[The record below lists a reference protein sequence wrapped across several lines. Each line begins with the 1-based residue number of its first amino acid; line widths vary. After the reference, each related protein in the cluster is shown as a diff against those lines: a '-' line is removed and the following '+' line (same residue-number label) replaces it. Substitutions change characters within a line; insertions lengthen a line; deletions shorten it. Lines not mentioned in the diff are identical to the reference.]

1 MSGEQHVSD
10 AGRPADG
17 AAALPAGVTLRPW
30 AEGDDLRLLEV
41 WGDPADVQ
49 QHQDRAMLAPDSAAP
64 WRRTLVAEED
74 GVPVGAGTVFAQSL
88 HPRRLWLYLEVAP
101 TARRRGIGSALLG
114 ALRSAAEQAH
124 AAGEVTTTHLKTR
137 FAAASRVP
145 VTTGRDDDGAD
156 GTAGDAAADTA
167 QAPGE
172 EAGAA
177 HSAQVAGTEAF
188 LVAAGF
194 TPVQRSRRVAVAP
207 GSIALPPLRDEEHP
221 DGAVL
226 EEASTGSVEL
236 TRAVAAFYDAVHG
249 WDPSQ
254 MSVGAAQQL
263 FLGPTTGASGA
274 VVLRDAPKEEG
285 GTVRA
290 FAVSYTAERQDAPA
304 DVFLGWD
311 PELPL
316 EDAQLAAGHL
326 LAMLVAQH
334 PVQVEV
340 DEAMP
345 ALEPILDGLIGAKA
359 ALTLVDTRIW
369 ATDPA

>member
-1 MSGEQHVSD
+1 MD
-10 AGRPADG
+10 
-17 AAALPAGVTLRPW
+17 LPAGVTLRPW

-49 QHQDRAMLAPDSAAP
+49 QHQDRAMLAPDADAP
-64 WRRTLVAEED
+64 WRRTLVAEDD

-114 ALRSAAEQAH
+114 ALRAAVEQAH
-124 AAGEVTTTHLKTR
+124 AAGQVTTTQLKTR
-137 FAAASRVP
+137 FAVASGVP
-145 VTTGRDDDGAD
+145 VVTGREAD
-156 GTAGDAAADTA
+156 AAAESGEGDAAATTA
-167 QAPGE
+167 ALGE
-172 EAGAA
+172 EAGEA
-177 HSAQVAGTEAF
+177 HAAQVAGTEAF
-188 LVAAGF
+188 LVASGF
-194 TPVQRSRRVAVAP
+194 TPVQRSRRIAVAP

-221 DGAVL
+221 EGAVL
-226 EEASTGSVEL
+226 EEATTGSVEL
-236 TRAVAAFYDAVHG
+236 TRAVASFYDAVHG

-263 FLGPTTGASGA
+263 ILGPQTGAAGA
-274 VVLRDAPKEEG
+274 VVLRDTPKEEG
-285 GTVRA
+285 GTIRA

-311 PELPL
+311 PQLPL
-316 EDAQLAAGHL
+316 DQAQLAVGQL

-340 DEAMP
+340 DEAME

-369 ATDPA
+369 ATDPT

>member
-1 MSGEQHVSD
+1 MSAEHSTD
-10 AGRPADG
+10 
-17 AAALPAGVTLRPW
+17 LPAGVTLHPW
-30 AEGDDLRLLEV
+30 AEGDDLALLEV

-49 QHQDRAMLAPDSAAP
+49 QHQDRAMLAPDADTP
-64 WRRTLVAEED
+64 WRRTLVAEDD
-74 GVPVGAGTVFAQSL
+74 GVPVGAGTVVAQSL

-101 TARRRGIGSALLG
+101 TARRRGVGSALLG
-114 ALRSAAEQAH
+114 ALRSAVAQAH
-124 AAGEVTTTHLKTR
+124 AAGEVTTTALKTR
-137 FAAASRVP
+137 FAVASRVP
-145 VTTGRDDDGAD
+145 VVTDGDAD
-156 GTAGDAAADTA
+156 GAADTA
-167 QAPGE
+167 E
-172 EAGAA
+172 ETGGAHA
-177 HSAQVAGTEAF
+177 AQVAGTEAF

-194 TPVQRSRRVAVAP
+194 TPVQRSRRIAVAP

-221 DGAVL
+221 EGAVL
-226 EEASTGSVEL
+226 EDAATGSVEL

-249 WDPSQ
+249 WDPSE

-263 FLGPTTGASGA
+263 ILGPQTGAAGA

-285 GTVRA
+285 GEIRA

-311 PELPL
+311 PRLPL
-316 EDAQLAAGHL
+316 EEAQLASGQL

-340 DEAMP
+340 DEAMT

-369 ATDPA
+369 ATDRV

>member
-1 MSGEQHVSD
+1 MD
-10 AGRPADG
+10 
-17 AAALPAGVTLRPW
+17 LPAGVTLRPW
-30 AEGDDLRLLEV
+30 AEGDDLSLLEV

-49 QHQDRAMLAPDSAAP
+49 QHQDRAMLAPDADTP
-64 WRRTLVAEED
+64 WRRTLVAEDD
-74 GVPVGAGTVFAQSL
+74 GVLVGAGTVVAQAL

-114 ALRSAAEQAH
+114 ALRDAVEQAH
-124 AAGEVTTTHLKTR
+124 AAGQVTTTHLKTR
-137 FAAASRVP
+137 FAVASRVA
-145 VTTGRDDDGAD
+145 VATGRSAD
-156 GTAGDAAADTA
+156 PAEATAPAA
-167 QAPGE
+167 GE
-172 EAGAA
+172 EAGEA
-177 HSAQVAGTEAF
+177 HAAQVAGTEAF

-194 TPVQRSRRVAVAP
+194 SPVQRSRRVAVAP
-207 GSIALPPLRDEEHP
+207 GSIALPPLRDEDHP
-221 DGAVL
+221 EGAVL
-226 EEASTGSVEL
+226 EDAATGSVEL

-249 WDPSQ
+249 WDPAQ

-263 FLGPTTGASGA
+263 ILGPATGASGA
-274 VVLRDAPKEEG
+274 VVLRDTPREEG
-285 GTVRA
+285 GAVQA

-316 EDAQLAAGHL
+316 DQAQLAAGQL

-340 DEAMP
+340 DEAMT
-345 ALEPILDGLIGAKA
+345 ALEPILDGLIAQRA
-359 ALTLVDTRIW
+359 AATLVDTRIW

>member
-1 MSGEQHVSD
+1 MY
-10 AGRPADG
+10 
-17 AAALPAGVTLRPW
+17 LPAGVTLRPW

-49 QHQDRAMLAPDSAAP
+49 QHQDRAMLAPDADAP
-64 WRRTLVAEED
+64 WRRTLVAEDD

-114 ALRSAAEQAH
+114 ALRAAVEQAH
-124 AAGEVTTTHLKTR
+124 AAGRVTTTQLKTR
-137 FAAASRVP
+137 FAVASRVP
-145 VTTGRDDDGAD
+145 VVTGHEAD
-156 GTAGDAAADTA
+156 AAAESGEGDAAATTA
-167 QAPGE
+167 ALGE
-172 EAGAA
+172 EAGEA
-177 HSAQVAGTEAF
+177 HAAQVAGTEAF
-188 LVAAGF
+188 LVASGF
-194 TPVQRSRRVAVAP
+194 TPVQRSRRIAVAP

-221 DGAVL
+221 EGAVL
-226 EEASTGSVEL
+226 EEAATGSVEL
-236 TRAVAAFYDAVHG
+236 TRAVASFYDAVHG

-263 FLGPTTGASGA
+263 ILGPQTGAAGA
-274 VVLRDAPKEEG
+274 VVLRDTPKEEG
-285 GTVRA
+285 GTIRA

-311 PELPL
+311 PQLPL
-316 EDAQLAAGHL
+316 DQAQLAVGQL

-340 DEAMP
+340 DEAME
-345 ALEPILDGLIGAKA
+345 ALELILDGLIGAKA

-369 ATDPA
+369 ATDPT

>member
-10 AGRPADG
+10 AGRAADQ

-30 AEGDDLRLLEV
+30 ADGDDLALLEV

-49 QHQDRAMLAPDSAAP
+49 QHQDRAMLAPVADTP
-64 WRRTLVAEED
+64 WRRTLVAEDD

-101 TARRRGIGSALLG
+101 TARRRGIGSALLA
-114 ALRSAAEQAH
+114 ALRAAVEQAH
-124 AAGEVTTTHLKTR
+124 AAGRVTTTQLKTR
-137 FAAASRVP
+137 FAVATRVP
-145 VTTGRDDDGAD
+145 VVTGREAD
-156 GTAGDAAADTA
+156 AAAESGEGDAAATTA
-167 QAPGE
+167 ALGE
-172 EAGAA
+172 EAGEA
-177 HSAQVAGTEAF
+177 HAAQVAGTEAF
-188 LVAAGF
+188 LVASGF
-194 TPVQRSRRVAVAP
+194 TPVQRSRRIAVAP

-221 DGAVL
+221 EGAVL
-226 EEASTGSVEL
+226 EEAATGSVEL
-236 TRAVAAFYDAVHG
+236 TRAVVSFYDAVHG

-263 FLGPTTGASGA
+263 ILGPQTGAAGA
-274 VVLRDAPKEEG
+274 VVLRDTPKEEG
-285 GTVRA
+285 GTIRA

-311 PELPL
+311 PQLPL
-316 EDAQLAAGHL
+316 DQAQLATGQL

-340 DEAMP
+340 DEAME

>member
-1 MSGEQHVSD
+1 MD
-10 AGRPADG
+10 
-17 AAALPAGVTLRPW
+17 LPAGVTLRPW

-49 QHQDRAMLAPDSAAP
+49 QHQDRAMLAPDADAP
-64 WRRTLVAEED
+64 WRRTLVAEDD

-114 ALRSAAEQAH
+114 ALRAAVEQAH
-124 AAGEVTTTHLKTR
+124 AAGQVTTTQLKTR
-137 FAAASRVP
+137 FAVASRVP
-145 VTTGRDDDGAD
+145 VVTGREAD
-156 GTAGDAAADTA
+156 AAAESGEGDAAATTA
-167 QAPGE
+167 ALGE
-172 EAGAA
+172 EAGEA
-177 HSAQVAGTEAF
+177 HAAQVAGTEAF
-188 LVAAGF
+188 LVASGF
-194 TPVQRSRRVAVAP
+194 TPVQRSRRIAVAP

-221 DGAVL
+221 EGAVL
-226 EEASTGSVEL
+226 EEAATGSVEL
-236 TRAVAAFYDAVHG
+236 TRAVASFYDAVHG

-263 FLGPTTGASGA
+263 ILGPQTGAAGA
-274 VVLRDAPKEEG
+274 VVLRDTPKEEG
-285 GTVRA
+285 GTIRA

-311 PELPL
+311 PQLPL
-316 EDAQLAAGHL
+316 DQAQLAVGQL

-340 DEAMP
+340 DEAME

-369 ATDPA
+369 ATDPT

>member
-10 AGRPADG
+10 AGRAADQ

-30 AEGDDLRLLEV
+30 ADGDDLALLEV

-49 QHQDRAMLAPDSAAP
+49 QHQDRAMLAPVADTP
-64 WRRTLVAEED
+64 WRRTLVAEDD

-101 TARRRGIGSALLG
+101 TARRRGIGSALLA
-114 ALRSAAEQAH
+114 ALRSAAEQAR
-124 AAGEVTTTHLKTR
+124 AAGEVTTTALKTR
-137 FAAASRVP
+137 FAVASRVP
-145 VTTGRDDDGAD
+145 VVTDGDAD
-156 GTAGDAAADTA
+156 GAADTA
-167 QAPGE
+167 E
-172 EAGAA
+172 EAGEA
-177 HSAQVAGTEAF
+177 HAAQVAGTEAF

-194 TPVQRSRRVAVAP
+194 TAVQRSRRVAVAP
-207 GSIALPPLRDEEHP
+207 GSIALPPLRDEDHP

-226 EEASTGSVEL
+226 EEISTGSVEL

-249 WDPSQ
+249 WDPSE

-263 FLGPTTGASGA
+263 ILGPETGAAGA
-274 VVLRDAPKEEG
+274 VVLRDAPRSEG
-285 GTVRA
+285 GAIRA

-311 PELPL
+311 PGLPL
-316 EDAQLAAGHL
+316 EEAQVAAGQL